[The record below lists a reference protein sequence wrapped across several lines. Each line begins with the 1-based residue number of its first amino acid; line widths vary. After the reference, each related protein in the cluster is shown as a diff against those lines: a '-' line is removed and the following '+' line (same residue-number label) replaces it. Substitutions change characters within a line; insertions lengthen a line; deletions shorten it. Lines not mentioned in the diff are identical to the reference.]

1 MDALLAVCDCVL
13 KPPYKNTCADL
24 KKRRE
29 SSHVMNPWSGNIDVH
44 SQQATPH
51 QAHEGT
57 PTTSKPHSP
66 TTHQD
71 ILEFDVPMQQCLA
84 MKEPDAFYHVHSY
97 LHSGSKVQPDFE
109 GSVEVP
115 GVPRHDEENHS
126 LGAVRVIIIYQSSNQ
141 VHHTIVFR
149 EGPEGGG
156 GGGGEGKVGGEEV
169 GGGKGRKGEEERE
182 REGRKKARDSK
193 HGKKCPQKNPWT

>member
-1 MDALLAVCDCVL
+1 
-13 KPPYKNTCADL
+13 
-24 KKRRE
+24 
-29 SSHVMNPWSGNIDVH
+29 MNPWSGNIDVH

-57 PTTSKPHSP
+57 LTTSKPHPP

-84 MKEPDAFYHVHSY
+84 MKEPDAFHHVHSY

-156 GGGGEGKVGGEEV
+156 RGEGRGGEGRGGGKGGGKGGGEEEGRRRGGEGRGKGKVGGEGRGG
-169 GGGKGRKGEEERE
+169 GGGKERW
-182 REGRKKARDSK
+182 EGRR
-193 HGKKCPQKNPWT
+193 